1 MLEALNIFVN
11 FSIINLLKTSCYPY
25 QGKWYSNKL
34 HLLKVA
40 VLEFKNSS
48 LILKFS
54 VSDFKMLFKWKIVNF

>member
-1 MLEALNIFVN
+1 MLEALNIFVK

-34 HLLKVA
+34 HLLKEV
-40 VLEFKNSS
+40 VLEFKKNSS

-54 VSDFKMLFKWKIVNF
+54 VSDFKNAF